1 MDYLFFVQYDASYS
15 EEYVY
20 IILSTTIKLN
30 KYVEFQFFFIL
41 PGNAKSSK
49 GTKFWVEK
57 PSFNHK
63 DQENEA
69 IFLRKQLKYTT
80 VWHNAMQ

>member
-1 MDYLFFVQYDASYS
+1 MLVFRVLSNIMDYLFFVQYDASYS

-49 GTKFWVEK
+49 GTKILSWK
-57 PSFNHK
+57 T
-63 DQENEA
+63 
-69 IFLRKQLKYTT
+69 QL
-80 VWHNAMQ
+80 

>member
-1 MDYLFFVQYDASYS
+1 MLVFRVLSNIMDYLFFVQYDASYS

-49 GTKFWVEK
+49 GTKIL
-57 PSFNHK
+57 S
-63 DQENEA
+63 
-69 IFLRKQLKYTT
+69 
-80 VWHNAMQ
+80 